1 MKIDPGHSPQ
11 INALNQSPVKREA
24 EESTVSN
31 GNSPSAVI
39 NLSGG
44 AKKLQEH
51 IKNTDSLEEV
61 RPDAVAEA
69 QAELENWNGLSDD
82 QIDQIMN
89 RMIDEMDV

>member
-1 MKIDPGHSPQ
+1 MKIDPGHNPQ
-11 INALNQSPVKREA
+11 IEALKQSPVKREA

-39 NLSGG
+39 KLSGG
-44 AKKLQEH
+44 AKKLQEQ

-69 QAELENWNGLSDD
+69 QAELDNWNGLSDG

>member
-11 INALNQSPVKREA
+11 IDAFNQSPVKKEA
-24 EESTVSN
+24 EASTVSN
-31 GNSPSAVI
+31 GNSPPAVI
-39 NLSGG
+39 NLSEG
-44 AKKLQEH
+44 AKKLQGQ